1 MASTYNQKKE
11 EEALRLKQQQG
22 QTAGNAALGGAQQQA
37 ASLADATQQQ
47 ATTGYMPSAQL
58 QQAQQY
64 AQQVQQQK
72 PGAYQS
78 AITPQLQAQFEAIMN
93 RQPFQ
98 YDLGT
103 DAMFQ
108 QMSDMYVQQGRR
120 AMQDAIGEATALTG
134 GYGNSYAQGA
144 GQAAYGNYLQQ
155 LGAQAPQFQQNAFAR
170 WQSEGADMMDRYNMA
185 AAREESDYARYQ
197 DALSNYWAEA
207 DRAQQAAD
215 NLYNREY
222 GEYIDRQNHDFQQQ
236 QFAQELKEY
245 EQSVSSEN
253 RDYAYNLAL
262 MMLQGG
268 QMPSSDVLATAGISQ
283 TDAASILAMYTPKA
297 KSGGSG
303 GSGSG
308 GEKKKTEVPDGY
320 FNIYADSGV
329 NTLKTG
335 IDNGSVKVSNTN
347 VEDGILSRR
356 DWELNANSFANN
368 VAGINN
374 PVTATADNEVAI
386 SPMKAAAALAS
397 GKSLKDAAAIG
408 ITQADASRNEAYDDY
423 VERAIT
429 SDYLAGN
436 ITKGKAKE
444 LIQKYLL
451 D

>member
-47 ATTGYMPSAQL
+47 ANTGYMPSAQL

-268 QMPSSDVLATAGISQ
+268 QMPSADVLATAGISQ

-308 GEKKKTEVPDGY
+308 GSSGSKKAATTDQVKK
-320 FNIYADSGV
+320 N
-329 NTLKTG
+329 
-335 IDNGSVKVSNTN
+335 IDNYVNLQTWSE
-347 VEDGILSRR
+347 EDVLSRPEWEAKR
-356 DWELNANSFANN
+356 DEADPFYAAQKATTLATLPLTQRVTTLATLPPLTE
-368 VAGINN
+368 GINT
-374 PVTATADNEVAI
+374 PDRAI
-386 SPMKAAAALAS
+386 E
-397 GKSLKDAAAIG
+397 
-408 ITQADASRNEAYDDY
+408 DASKNSTEEYKGYY
-423 VERAIT
+423 VENEIERMLDEGIIT
-429 SDYLAGN
+429 PKQARDLAYRYL
-436 ITKGKAKE
+436 
-444 LIQKYLL
+444 
-451 D
+451 